1 MKGESYYQPVSLMWW
16 NYFVGEDREMEV
28 VSLGL
33 STAFDTVS
41 NNIVIDK
48 LIKYGLGKRTIW
60 WELAEQL
67 GLEAYDQWHKV
78 ECQTLLVYPR
88 VDTGSSPV

>member
-1 MKGESYYQPVSLMWW
+1 
-16 NYFVGEDREMEV
+16 MEV

-60 WELAEQL
+60 
-67 GLEAYDQWHKV
+67 
-78 ECQTLLVYPR
+78 
-88 VDTGSSPV
+88 